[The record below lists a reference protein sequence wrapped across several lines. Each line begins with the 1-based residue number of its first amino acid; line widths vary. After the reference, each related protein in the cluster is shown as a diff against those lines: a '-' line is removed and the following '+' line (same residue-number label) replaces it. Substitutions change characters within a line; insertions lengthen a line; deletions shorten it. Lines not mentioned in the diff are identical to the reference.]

1 MTTLTIT
8 IPDEVAAKMAAL
20 ARISN
25 RPIEELAG
33 EYLAG
38 DIEDIDEDL
47 ADLTA
52 AMEAEAEGGEP
63 IPWETVKAELD
74 VRNPGE

>member
-8 IPDEVAAKMAAL
+8 IPDEVAARLADL
-20 ARISN
+20 ARLSN

-38 DIEDIDEDL
+38 DIQDIDEDM
-47 ADLTA
+47 ADLA
-52 AMEAEAEGGEP
+52 AALEAEAEGGEP
-63 IPWETVKAELD
+63 IPAEEVKRRIGL
-74 VRNPGE
+74 V

>member
-8 IPDEVAAKMAAL
+8 IPDEVAARLADL
-20 ARISN
+20 ARITD
-25 RPIEELAG
+25 RTVEDLAG

-38 DIEDIDEDL
+38 RIEEIEEDA

-52 AMEAEAEGGEP
+52 AREAEAEGGKP
-63 IPWETVKAELD
+63 IPLEEVKRRLGME
-74 VRNPGE
+74 